1 MNLLHRGHDGT
12 LPFDIR
18 KKSYFPKLLKQAR
31 TAFSTIAR
39 NHRTRNIS
47 IQTILSDSNLYL
59 SQHLLLHVRHL
70 APSSDYPL
78 FKIIIIT
85 RKTSPSATMRG
96 LPAAPTPRR
105 SLRSPHP
112 HTQLASLARTPTL
125 LAPLAL
131 SPPAKCA
138 LQTGLNWP
146 R

>member
-1 MNLLHRGHDGT
+1 MFQTFFKMPSNG
-12 LPFDIR
+12 PKIWSAAR
-18 KKSYFPKLLKQAR
+18 KLWIYCIEAMMVPYPSTSEKKVIFRNYWNKHE

-59 SQHLLLHVRHL
+59 SQHLLIQVRHL

-96 LPAAPTPRR
+96 LPAAHPRR
-105 SLRSPHP
+105 SLRSP
-112 HTQLASLARTPTL
+112 TTPT

-131 SPPAKCA
+131 SQP
-138 LQTGLNWP
+138 T
-146 R
+146 